1 MTPVYAVLVA
11 VGSAFLFALAEI
23 SHRNGL
29 RFASP
34 AMSSIL
40 TVGVQWLIYTVAVLA
55 FADPSAFTLSGS
67 LWFLAAGL
75 MNPCLFLT
83 FFLLGIQR
91 IGVARSSP
99 IKGSAPIFSVLFAL
113 AFLGERLRP
122 LQYLAIALVIGG
134 ILVIST
140 EGLARRPLGFPA
152 APLGRGRGENPA
164 KAPARKI
171 DYVFPLLA
179 GVAAG
184 AGSVLFKVSLG
195 KMPFPLLGAW
205 LGTSMG
211 FLLFP
216 LLAFFFPRE
225 GRYHARP
232 AALPWVALAGLCS
245 SAALYGLILAIGLGQ
260 VSIVFTLNQTSP
272 LFVLLLSVFFLRQLE
287 RVTPRVAFGAAL
299 TVSGG
304 VLVSLL

>member
-40 TVGVQWLIYTVAVLA
+40 TVGVQWLIYTVAVLTLG
-55 FADPSAFTLSGS
+55 DPSAFTLSGS

-122 LQYLAIALVIGG
+122 FQYLGIALVIGG

-140 EGLARRPLGFPA
+140 EGLARRPLGLPAFP
-152 APLGRGRGENPA
+152 RGREGNPA

-171 DYVFPLLA
+171 DYIFPLLA
-179 GVAAG
+179 GVTAG

-216 LLAFFFPRE
+216 LLAFFFPME

-272 LFVLLLSVFFLRQLE
+272 LFVLLLSVLFLRQLE
-287 RVTPRVAFGAAL
+287 RVTRRVAFGAAL